1 MRHRACRIERNATV
15 SRRVNRAHTG
25 SLSFRTS
32 AISFRRPWSWCER
45 RNYTKNT
52 SPQRFYEEE
61 GVLLAWCHSLLIQGT
76 IFRSLI
82 QQSKGMKTDMPNIK
96 LGLQRS
102 IFLSNLSSST
112 SQPVIAIRQSTSM
125 LGRPSMGG
133 RGDMITLFGD
143 SGMCITRWWGS
154 ES

>member
-1 MRHRACRIERNATV
+1 MSDSYYQV
-15 SRRVNRAHTG
+15 SRRVNRVHAR

-32 AISFRRPWSWCER
+32 AISFRRLQSWCEQ

-52 SPQRFYEEE
+52 LPQRFYKEE
-61 GVLLAWCHSLLIQGT
+61 GVLLAWCHSPLIQGT

-102 IFLSNLSSST
+102 IFLSNLSLST
-112 SQPVIAIRQSTSM
+112 SQPVIAIQQSASM
-125 LGRPSMGG
+125 LGCPSMGG
-133 RGDMITLFGD
+133 RGDMITLFRD
-143 SGMCITRWWGS
+143 SSMCITRWWGS